1 MSGVMS
7 DRSTA
12 PSRPGRVLCGPVL
25 SPVVFCLIGAATG
38 VFAAYSYYHDP
49 LDPFAH
55 SLTVWIALA
64 VVASARTD
72 TRTAITRTVAG
83 LVGAVVLFYV
93 GIPVFYGHY
102 YPDVPP
108 IEVNTGDLALWCVLA
123 VCAGAALGF
132 VFSRLDGDTW
142 WAAIATALAVT
153 LLWASTLVE
162 VGPRLAGEEFP
173 LISFTVLVTGAVF
186 LLADTRKTQ
195 LVRILSLVA
204 PGFVLSL
211 GVVMA
216 PDVLEELLLRLTLS
230 GR

>member
-1 MSGVMS
+1 MS
-7 DRSTA
+7 DQSTT
-12 PSRPGRVLCGPVL
+12 PCRPGRMLCRSVL
-25 SPVVFCLIGAATG
+25 SPVVFWLIGAATG

-72 TRTAITRTVAG
+72 TRTAIVRTVGG

-93 GIPVFYGHY
+93 GKPVFYGRY

-108 IEVNTGDLALWCVLA
+108 IGVNTGDLVLWCVLA
-123 VCAGAALGF
+123 VCAGVALGP
-132 VFSRLDGDTW
+132 VFSHIDGDTW
-142 WAAIATALAVT
+142 WAAVATAVALT

-173 LISFTVLVTGAVF
+173 LISFTVLATGAVF
-186 LLADTRKTQ
+186 LLARTRKTQ
-195 LVRILSLVA
+195 LVRILCLVA
-204 PGFVLSL
+204 PVFVVSL
-211 GVVMA
+211 GVVLA
-216 PDVLEELLLRLTLS
+216 PDVLEELLLRLALS